1 MHGARATIAEMRR
14 LALALVCLL
23 ALGAP
28 GLARAGEQTLT
39 FRSAPIS
46 IESFGVQQQVLF
58 VPSPSVDGYIT
69 SMDATVI
76 DANGNPEPASHTMLH
91 HIVFMKLGAP
101 DYTCRTLP
109 VQRFYAAGEE
119 HSQIALPSGYGYPNK
134 GSDHWAMLYMLMNHH
149 ALASTVWIEYRVH
162 YVTDEQLTA
171 VKPVWLDV
179 RDCGSSEFDVPGTGG
194 PGSTF
199 TEKWDF
205 TMPEGGRIVAAG
217 GHLHGGAVGL
227 DVTDTT
233 CGRSLYSSLPTWG
246 GAPVF
251 PVMHEPGPTHMSSL
265 TSSEGIPFAA
275 GDTLR
280 LSATYDDSRPHVRAM
295 GISIAYILPGQV
307 SGCPPL
313 PAVAPDS
320 ESHPGPAPVTVL
332 PLLKQ
337 PTGRLAK
344 NITTTQVGDY
354 VFAAQRVSIARGTM
368 FTWNFVGAVPHDVT
382 LATGPVG
389 FSSPHMKSGAFS
401 YTFTRPG
408 VYKLFCSLHPTRM
421 TQVVTVR

>member
-1 MHGARATIAEMRR
+1 VERLRIPRERIRVAYPGVDARYRPDGERHDHGSPYVFTTATEDWRKNRGVVEAALR
-14 LALALVCLL
+14 LRGDDLTLL
-23 ALGAP
+23 ALGD
-28 GLARAGEQTLT
+28 AG
-39 FRSAPIS
+39 
-46 IESFGVQQQVLF
+46 
-58 VPSPSVDGYIT
+58 
-69 SMDATVI
+69 
-76 DANGNPEPASHTMLH
+76 
-91 HIVFMKLGAP
+91 
-101 DYTCRTLP
+101 
-109 VQRFYAAGEE
+109 
-119 HSQIALPSGYGYPNK
+119 SG
-134 GSDHWAMLYMLMNHH
+134 
-149 ALASTVWIEYRVH
+149 